1 MTVMMKR
8 IFGMAA
14 LAVVSM
20 TLAAISGSCSH
31 KSNAPVGNAG
41 SANVDSAVPVSVG
54 TTAYIPRATVFRMS
68 GPYADHVA
76 VTLDASGQL
85 TYYPD
90 PSDIS
95 DNSVPVYLGDGWWLN
110 RQGLGANSVFT
121 TWTMQEYAKL
131 PSAPT
136 PAEIKAHIMPDAAVT
151 DFRSTSVLLPN
162 AMKELSKIKAELPR

>member
-1 MTVMMKR
+1 MRR
-8 IFGMAA
+8 IFGLAA
-14 LAVVSM
+14 LAVVAM
-20 TLAAISGSCSH
+20 MLAAISSGCSH
-31 KSNAPVGNAG
+31 RSTVSGSGSGNA
-41 SANVDSAVPVSVG
+41 NVNGAVPVSVG
-54 TTAYIPRATVFRMS
+54 STSYIPRATVFRMS

-76 VTLDASGQL
+76 VTLDANGQL

-95 DNSVPVYLGDGWWLN
+95 DNSVPVYLGNGWWLN

-136 PAEIKAHIMPDAAVT
+136 PAEIKAQIIPGAEVT

-162 AMKELSKIKAELPR
+162 AMKDLSKIKAELPR